1 MHRNDIAGLSPQ
13 RGAEMLLNG
22 LDFDPSLASSPCTE
36 TWYSLPSRVK
46 VAAMAKIIASD
57 FKRLLKLA

>member
-1 MHRNDIAGLSPQ
+1 
-13 RGAEMLLNG
+13 MLLKG
-22 LDFDPSLASSPCTE
+22 LGFDPSLASSPCTE